1 MIKAHANQR
10 YCTSL
15 EHLPLCR
22 RSIHKLESIAREKL
36 ESGFLKYVE
45 LAQCPPNIMK
55 ISSIYGANTFLNEQ
69 ADHDMAF
76 WKLKI
81 GLISTKS
88 LIGLLIGDVLA
99 SGYMEHEINLV
110 LQKEILPLFE

>member
-1 MIKAHANQR
+1 MIKAHSHQR

-15 EHLPLCR
+15 EHLPLCK
-22 RSIHKLESIAREKL
+22 RSIHKLESIPREKL

-45 LAQCPPNIMK
+45 LAQCPPNIMR
-55 ISSIYGANTFLNEQ
+55 ISAIYGSNTFLNQQE
-69 ADHDMAF
+69 DHDMTF

-81 GLISTKS
+81 GLISSES

-99 SGYMEHEINLV
+99 SGYLEHEINLV